1 MYLQEDQELEGL
13 VEDRVND
20 MTGLTYDIHSLTG
33 VSDIE
38 HAVDEIL
45 TDATVMKL
53 ELLGDYPPREKS
65 LRY

>member
-13 VEDRVND
+13 VEDRVKD
-20 MTGLTYDIHSLTG
+20 KTRPTYDIHSLTG
-33 VSDIE
+33 VADIE

-45 TDATVMKL
+45 NDATVIKL
-53 ELLGDYPPREKS
+53 ELLGDYPPSEKS